1 MKNLLTILIFISLI
15 SCESKDPKPRYQA
28 EIIYPVINAFILHDN
43 LYFTMPDGI
52 QFVGINNPKNE
63 YTFFYNN
70 EKIDFKVRKS
80 GTDYFITFRGEEF
93 KALKQIGA
101 R

>member
-1 MKNLLTILIFISLI
+1 MKYVLTILLLI
-15 SCESKDPKPRYQA
+15 SIISCKSEDPKPKSQV

-52 QFVGINNPKNE
+52 QFIGMNNPKNE
-63 YTFFYNN
+63 YTFFYNS
-70 EKIDFKVRKS
+70 ERIDFKVRKY

-93 KALKQIGA
+93 KALKQIGSK
-101 R
+101 